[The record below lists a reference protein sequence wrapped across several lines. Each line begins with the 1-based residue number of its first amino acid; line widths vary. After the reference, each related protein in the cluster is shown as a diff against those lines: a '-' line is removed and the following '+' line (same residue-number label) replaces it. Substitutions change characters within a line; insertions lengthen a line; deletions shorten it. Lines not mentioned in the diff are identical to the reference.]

1 MAAKRKES
9 KRSQR
14 YPHSIWIAWTPV
26 NQRWFLLQGKGPSD
40 SIILDRFDTRAE
52 AASAAERLT
61 SGVTKRDP
69 SRSRQSVKAK
79 HGMQAADFVRR
90 GNEAEKAGED
100 SSAAFW
106 YLKASEHY
114 EKAGN
119 KLRAML
125 WWRRGKDLQRP
136 ESKREMGTLYR
147 GPYPK
152 KPGPKRSTYGKSVYS
167 FKRPKRRDPN
177 REEDMSSE
185 ATELLLY
192 LDNDEPLYR
201 RKKEFLKNVYTKMK
215 RGTYSP
221 ALARKLWMYYVEEAA
236 KKYEKEYLNPG
247 EWHKVFPPAV
257 RREVAKELEERER
270 RMIESGEYKDFPPVR
285 VLHDPASRRT
295 GPASRR
301 KGSGS
306 RRKSR

>member
-61 SGVTKRDP
+61 APLARQASKRDP
-69 SRSRQSVKAK
+69 GHKIVIEFGAVPNSDTRRGGFMPAVWHNGRQTGDTYGRGYDKEEAIRIAKKEALEEKSRFVGDWSVVVKARP
-79 HGMQAADFVRR
+79 G
-90 GNEAEKAGED
+90 
-100 SSAAFW
+100 SS
-106 YLKASEHY
+106 
-114 EKAGN
+114 
-119 KLRAML
+119 
-125 WWRRGKDLQRP
+125 
-136 ESKREMGTLYR
+136 
-147 GPYPK
+147 
-152 KPGPKRSTYGKSVYS
+152 
-167 FKRPKRRDPN
+167 RDPAK
-177 REEDMSSE
+177 RGTGPSARRTSRDSAE

-201 RKKEFLKNVYTKMK
+201 RKKEFLKNVYAKMK

-236 KKYEKEYLNPG
+236 KKYEREFLNPG
-247 EWHKVFPPAV
+247 EWHQVFPPAV

-270 RMIESGEYKDFPPVR
+270 KMIESGEYKDFSPVR
-285 VLHDPASRRT
+285 VLHDPAFRGT